1 MPTIVRKSLSM
12 ITENRKEVFHAT
24 GWQVRSTV
32 WNPPTDVYET
42 ESNLT
47 IRVEVAGMRD
57 DDFDVAIEK
66 NILMIG
72 GTRPDHN
79 ERRAYHQM
87 EIMYGKFEIAI
98 QLPVALDIDSA
109 RAEYKD
115 GFLTIIFPKG
125 NAKQNEDQ

>member
-1 MPTIVRKSLSM
+1 MPTIVRKSSSTMLE
-12 ITENRKEVFHAT
+12 TRKEVFHAT

-42 ESNLT
+42 EANLT
-47 IRVEVAGMRD
+47 IKVEVAGMRD
-57 DDFDVAIEK
+57 EDFEVAIEK
-66 NILMIG
+66 NILMIM
-72 GTRPDHN
+72 GTRPDQN

-98 QLPVALDIDSA
+98 QLPVDIDMDTA

-115 GFLTIIFPKG
+115 GFLTIIFPRMHTHR
-125 NAKQNEDQ
+125 NEDE

>member
-1 MPTIVRKSLSM
+1 MPTIIRKPFS
-12 ITENRKEVFHAT
+12 TVVENRREVIHAA

-42 ESNLT
+42 EANLT

-57 DDFDVAIEK
+57 EDFGVAIEK
-66 NILMIG
+66 NFLMISG
-72 GTRPDHN
+72 IRPDQS

-98 QLPVALDIDSA
+98 QMPVDVDVDHAH
-109 RAEYKD
+109 AEYKD
-115 GFLTIIFPKG
+115 GFLTILFPKLLQPG
-125 NAKQNEDQ
+125 EGE

>member
-1 MPTIVRKSLSM
+1 MPTIVRKSLST
-12 ITENRKEVFHAT
+12 ITENRKEVFHTT

-42 ESNLT
+42 EFNLT
-47 IRVEVAGMRD
+47 IRVEVSGMRD

-72 GTRPDHN
+72 GTRPDQN

-125 NAKQNEDQ
+125 NAQQNEDQ

>member
-1 MPTIVRKSLSM
+1 MPTIVRRSFSTIL
-12 ITENRKEVFHAT
+12 ENRKEVFHTT
-24 GWQVRSTV
+24 GWQVRSSV

-47 IRVEVAGMRD
+47 IKVEVGGMRD
-57 DDFDVAIEK
+57 EDFEVAIEK
-66 NILMIG
+66 NILMISG
-72 GTRPDHN
+72 VRPDRN

-98 QLPVALDIDSA
+98 QLPVELDIDNA

-115 GFLTIIFPKG
+115 GFLTIIFPRVH
-125 NAKQNEDQ
+125 NHQNEDE

>member
-1 MPTIVRKSLSM
+1 MPTIVRKSLST

-72 GTRPDHN
+72 GTRPDQN
-79 ERRAYHQM
+79 ERRAYYQM

-125 NAKQNEDQ
+125 NAQQNEDQ

>member
-1 MPTIVRKSLSM
+1 MPTIVRKSLST
-12 ITENRKEVFHAT
+12 ITENRREVFHAT

-72 GTRPDHN
+72 GTRPDQN

-87 EIMYGKFEIAI
+87 EIMYGKFEIAV
-98 QLPVALDIDSA
+98 QLPLELDVDSA

-125 NAKQNEDQ
+125 NAQQNEDQ